1 MSKFT
6 FAQNS
11 LTHVPSLPGVYIYL
25 DSDNRPIYVGKA
37 KNLKK
42 RVSTYFSK
50 PPKYHKVQL
59 IQEKSSFFEI
69 IVTSTEHEAFLL
81 ENKLIKKHQPILNIL
96 LKDDKSFPYVSLSQ
110 HAFPRL
116 FMTRKVDGKN
126 KHYGPYSN
134 VGAVKDTI
142 DHLQRAFKIRTC
154 RDYFFKQRS
163 RPCLQY
169 QINRCSAPC
178 VGYVSKEEYAKRIEA
193 IDQFLK
199 GKSADVMHALQQE
212 MQQASDE
219 MNYEQAAQIR
229 DQIRRLNYIHNQS
242 EVNMSEVYHDCFA
255 WHIDD
260 ALVSI
265 YHIRLQ
271 DTEQVDAK
279 SYVFDLDPFLEKEEI
294 LSQFLAR
301 FYETDVE
308 LNKCQVYLHPKLDQ
322 SAEIKNQINTLFPN
336 VSLLDVVKGHH
347 KTFLNNAE
355 LNRKMTIETIERQKN
370 KHRLLKSLVEL
381 KDFSLHDCRIECYD
395 VSHQQGR
402 FTCASCIVFN
412 ESGPLKSQ
420 YRKFNLTLKTP
431 GDDYEGIYE
440 VIKRR
445 YQKDTPMADLI
456 IIDGGKGQ
464 INQCIQALEAC
475 NRINYRVIGIA
486 KGPSRKVGLE
496 QFFEYQDG
504 RINLIHPSDDLKYFL
519 LSARDEAHRFAITQ
533 TRNKMTKETVGSK
546 LETIDGVGVMKRRQL
561 LQTFGGMQGL
571 MAANVTQIEKVPGI
585 GPVLAQ
591 KIYDALH

>member
-1 MSKFT
+1 MSKFN
-6 FAQNS
+6 FAQTVLS
-11 LTHVPSLPGVYIYL
+11 HVPSLPGVYIFM
-25 DSDNRPIYVGKA
+25 DENSRPIYVGKA

-42 RVSTYFSK
+42 RITTYFSK

-59 IQEKSSFFEI
+59 IQEKSDSFEI
-69 IVTSTEHEAFLL
+69 IMTANEHEAFLL

-96 LKDDKSFPYVSLSQ
+96 LKDDKSFPYVSLSN
-110 HAFPRL
+110 HAYPRL
-116 FMTRKVDGKN
+116 YMTRKIDSKN

-154 RDYFFKQRS
+154 RDYFFSQRK

-169 QINRCSAPC
+169 QINRCCAPC
-178 VGYVSKEEYAKRIEA
+178 VGYVSKEDYANKIA
-193 IDQFLK
+193 SIDQFLK
-199 GKSADVMHALQQE
+199 GKSADVINQLQHE
-212 MQQASDE
+212 MTQASKNLD
-219 MNYEQAAQIR
+219 YELAAQLR

-242 EVNMSEVYHDCFA
+242 EVTMSEEYHDCFA
-255 WHIDD
+255 WKIDD
-260 ALVSI
+260 QLVSI
-265 YHIRLQ
+265 YHVRIQ
-271 DTEQVDAK
+271 DREQIDGK
-279 SYVFDLDPFLEKEEI
+279 SYVFDVDPFLEQEDI

-301 FYETDVE
+301 FYETYTHF
-308 LNKCQVYLHPKLDQ
+308 NKCNIYLYPKLDKTFN
-322 SAEIKNQINTLFPN
+322 IKLLLNTLYPN
-336 VSLLDVVKGHH
+336 TALLDSVKAHH
-347 KTFLNNAE
+347 KSFLQNAE
-355 LNRKMTIETIERQKN
+355 LNRKMTVEIMNRQKN
-370 KHRLLKSLVEL
+370 KHLLLKSLVEL

-412 ESGPLKSQ
+412 ESGPVKSQ
-420 YRKFNLTLKTP
+420 YRKFNLSLKTP
-431 GDDYEGIYE
+431 GDDYEGIFE

-445 YQKDTPMADLI
+445 YQKDQPMADLI

-464 INQCIQALEAC
+464 INQCIKALEAC

-496 QFFEYQDG
+496 QFFEYQEG
-504 RINLIHPSDDLKYFL
+504 RIITINPSDDLKYFL

-533 TRNKMTKETVGSK
+533 TRKKMTKETINSN
-546 LETIDGVGVMKRRQL
+546 LENIEGVGVMKRRQI
-561 LQTFGGMQGL
+561 LQTFGGIQGVL
-571 MAANVTQIEKVPGI
+571 EASVAEIEKVPGI

-591 KIYDALH
+591 KIYDTLH